1 MEEGVGEDVDGVGC
15 LRAFSVLGVFDFRE
29 TGRQGDREF
38 KEGEVLC
45 HLAAESHRQRL
56 YAPADAEHR
65 YLSVIGEASDEQFGE
80 VAFRIDAVEQW
91 RGLLASPQW
100 VIVAPSGEQK
110 TIDTVESI
118 YYDVAIG
125 NRRDYYR
132 YSPCRHHLFVVAVAK
147 CSVAIG
153 VISRDAYD
161 RTFISFGI
169 TRINIL

>member
-1 MEEGVGEDVDGVGC
+1 
-15 LRAFSVLGVFDFRE
+15 
-29 TGRQGDREF
+29 
-38 KEGEVLC
+38 
-45 HLAAESHRQRL
+45 
-56 YAPADAEHR
+56 
-65 YLSVIGEASDEQFGE
+65 LSVVGKASDEEFGE

-132 YSPCRHHLFVVAVAK
+132 HSTCCHHLFVVAVAK

-161 RTFISFGI
+161 GAFISFGI